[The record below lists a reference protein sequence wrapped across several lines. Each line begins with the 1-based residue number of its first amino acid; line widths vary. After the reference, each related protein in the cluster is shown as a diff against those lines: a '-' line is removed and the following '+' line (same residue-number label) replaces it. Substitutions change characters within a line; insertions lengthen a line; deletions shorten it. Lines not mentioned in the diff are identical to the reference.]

1 MSWTRDDLTAIET
14 AIASGM
20 LSVTIA
26 GRTVTYRS
34 MADLRI
40 ARDLI
45 RQSLGDTVDRDR
57 RYFEHSK
64 GLDSC

>member
-1 MSWTRDDLTAIET
+1 MSWTQSDLTAIET

-20 LSVTIA
+20 LSVSIA

-34 MADLRI
+34 MADLER

-45 RQSLGDTVDRDR
+45 RQSLGSTVNRDR
-57 RYFEHSK
+57 RYFEHGK
-64 GLDSC
+64 GLG

>member
-1 MSWTRDDLTAIET
+1 MSWTQSDLEAVEA

-20 LSVTIA
+20 LSVSIA

-34 MADLRI
+34 LEELQR

-45 RQSLGDTVDRDR
+45 RQSLGTTVNRDR

-64 GLDSC
+64 GLG